1 MPNGN
6 VVTIRTTTGIVQDCL
21 LTEARPQPKKAH
33 SIVSK
38 AYALLELT
46 AEEEQTMIDW
56 SLMPKRLNRIWW
68 AAYESYKEAAEKDP
82 AALETWGERMK
93 AAHQVSVEENVVER
107 Q

>member
-33 SIVSK
+33 SI
-38 AYALLELT
+38 
-46 AEEEQTMIDW
+46 
-56 SLMPKRLNRIWW
+56 
-68 AAYESYKEAAEKDP
+68 EAAEKDP